1 MSLFDF
7 TLWQYLSQNKF
18 CIILGLNGLQVEY
31 VDDEKMENNNGT
43 KRKYHTKQMS
53 GIQL

>member
-1 MSLFDF
+1 MYLFDF

-18 CIILGLNGLQVEY
+18 CIILNGLQVEY
-31 VDDEKMENNNGT
+31 VDDEKMENNNEI